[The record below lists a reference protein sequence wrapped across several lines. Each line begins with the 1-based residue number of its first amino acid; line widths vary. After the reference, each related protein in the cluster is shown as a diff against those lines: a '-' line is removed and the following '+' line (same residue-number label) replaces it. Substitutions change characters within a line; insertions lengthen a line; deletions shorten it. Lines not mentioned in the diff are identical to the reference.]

1 MKNEHLII
9 LKTLG
14 KDESRFITSVNEAE
28 LYFVKILEE
37 NNYTVKEMAK
47 FFGIEFNGVEWSV
60 VESRKY
66 VLCGEFNH
74 NHMRFTRFLL
84 AMYYFGFGKTAK
96 KIFEAVSA
104 EATEKTSVGFWN

>member
-47 FFGIEFNGVEWSV
+47 FFGIKE
-60 VESRKY
+60 R
-66 VLCGEFNH
+66 
-74 NHMRFTRFLL
+74 
-84 AMYYFGFGKTAK
+84 AMYYK
-96 KIFEAVSA
+96 KQKLGV
-104 EATEKTSVGFWN
+104 